1 MLADRFLELHPDV
14 PVMFISG
21 DPDCFASPAIRKFGD
36 SPFIAKPFNV
46 KQMISAVDQVLSKG
60 GPPN

>member
-1 MLADRFLELHPDV
+1 MLAEKLLEAHPEV

-21 DPDCFASPAIRKFGD
+21 DKDCFASPSIRQFGD

-46 KQMISAVDQVLSKG
+46 KQMVAAVDQVLSKTG
-60 GPPN
+60 GA